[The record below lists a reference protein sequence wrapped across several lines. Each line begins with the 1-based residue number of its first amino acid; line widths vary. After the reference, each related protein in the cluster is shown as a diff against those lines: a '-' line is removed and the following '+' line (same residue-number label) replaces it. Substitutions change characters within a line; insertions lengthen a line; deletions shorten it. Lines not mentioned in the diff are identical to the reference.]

1 MARWAQLEADE
12 ARESM
17 DRVAAW
23 LPKVLYAIVAL
34 YVASRIISMMTAIYA
49 PLLNESGGF

>member
-1 MARWAQLEADE
+1 
-12 ARESM
+12 M

-34 YVASRIISMMTAIYA
+34 YVASRIIGMMTAIYA